1 MNKVIILMVG
11 IVSLAATAAHHH
23 RHSQHDFPVITG
35 NVWDDRIVKPYEW
48 YEQRT
53 IQLMN
58 NTPRNN
64 KWRGCQNEIK
74 TQC

>member
-11 IVSLAATAAHHH
+11 MVSLAANAYQH
-23 RHSQHDFPVITG
+23 RHSQHEFPVITG
-35 NVWDDRIVKPYEW
+35 NVWDDRKVKPYEW